1 MVFQVLDDLSI
12 ANSALFPCLSV
23 GEGPEHEVE
32 GPLHRNLQYPD
43 FFISLSANLYK
54 FLHFASKQLFQCVR
68 MKLRADKISA
78 CNWYLSNINIFS
90 GDTFL
95 RLLDHMEFLFR
106 LNKDVAEI
114 N

>member
-43 FFISLSANLYK
+43 FLTFYLQICINSCTLQANN
-54 FLHFASKQLFQCVR
+54 C
-68 MKLRADKISA
+68 
-78 CNWYLSNINIFS
+78 FS
-90 GDTFL
+90 
-95 RLLDHMEFLFR
+95 
-106 LNKDVAEI
+106 V
-114 N
+114 

>member
-43 FFISLSANLYK
+43 FLIFLSANLYK

-68 MKLRADKISA
+68 MK
-78 CNWYLSNINIFS
+78 
-90 GDTFL
+90 
-95 RLLDHMEFLFR
+95 
-106 LNKDVAEI
+106 
-114 N
+114 